1 MKKVTE
7 TKFIIVKQ
15 LFENNLVW
23 SRDGSSGK
31 DLLGVLVSKFLK
43 TKTIKKEILLQMLQ
57 PIHKKLRIRNA
68 LLFHSVQLH
77 GSIIFGS

>member
-1 MKKVTE
+1 MNTYYDKT
-7 TKFIIVKQ
+7 
-15 LFENNLVW
+15 NLVW

-31 DLLGVLVSKFLK
+31 DLLVSKFLK